1 MSLNKYFTFIKDED
15 QLDKD
20 FEQELKDN
28 PLAITRET
36 ARFFRE
42 EMKATLDHFRCRR
55 LARLLYFLLET
66 VEKQQNE
73 LSELRD
79 QIANYQHPGALS
91 EKYKDGA

>member
-1 MSLNKYFTFIKDED
+1 
-15 QLDKD
+15 
-20 FEQELKDN
+20 
-28 PLAITRET
+28 
-36 ARFFRE
+36 
-42 EMKATLDHFRCRR
+42 MKATLDHFRCRR
-55 LARLLYFLLET
+55 LARLLYFLLEP